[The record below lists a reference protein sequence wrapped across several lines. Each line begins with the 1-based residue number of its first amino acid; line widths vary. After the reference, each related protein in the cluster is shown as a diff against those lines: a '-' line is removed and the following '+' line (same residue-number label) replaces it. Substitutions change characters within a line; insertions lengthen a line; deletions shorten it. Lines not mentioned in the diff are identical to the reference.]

1 MKGIRVTMHYDDHN
15 PPHYHAEYNGRKA
28 IIDIEKA
35 RVMQGA
41 FPARQL
47 KLILAWTVLHQD
59 ELMQNWELA
68 REGLELNRIDPLS

>member
-1 MKGIRVTMHYDDHN
+1 MHYDDHN